1 MKSLKIPKVLIR
13 ICKSKT
19 DNTMSNINTIDT
31 QHTCFPSSLGNSH
44 IRLLPLIQE
53 FLIFILCFK
62 LFLINKIDTQHP
74 CFPSSLR
81 NSHIRLL
88 PLIQGFLIFILC
100 FKLFL
105 NIRKNLCIF
114 GDRIYFD
121 SIIHVYFN
129 CQTQSYTNLVFRRFN
144 KAGHRQGSAFSK
156 FAYLFIFL
164 FSRR

>member
-13 ICKSKT
+13 ICTST
-19 DNTMSNINTIDT
+19 RDNTMSNINT
-31 QHTCFPSSLGNSH
+31 
-44 IRLLPLIQE
+44 
-53 FLIFILCFK
+53 
-62 LFLINKIDTQHP
+62 IDTQHP

-105 NIRKNLCIF
+105 YIRKILSIF

-121 SIIHVYFN
+121 NIIHVYLN
-129 CQTQSYTNLVFRRFN
+129 CQTRSYTNLVFRCFN
-144 KAGHRQGSAFSK
+144 KARHRQGSAFSK
-156 FAYLFIFL
+156 FAYLFNFFIFEEVNISPKFL
-164 FSRR
+164 CFL